1 MEDGMSEDSI
11 SRRAKFL
18 SSVDALVAGLLFILA
33 ILLSLLEGLSDFVG
47 VLTDI
52 NVHFYWDSRAL
63 GLCCAATML
72 LVAAWRS
79 WRIYQT
85 KVITGPMKFGLG
97 LLACALVAFK
107 FLLFLN
113 GLSKAIIGGIMSL

>member
-1 MEDGMSEDSI
+1 MEDGLSEDII
-11 SRRAKFL
+11 SGRAAFL

-79 WRIYQT
+79 WRIYQA
-85 KVITGPMKFGLG
+85 KVITGPMQFGLG
-97 LLACALVAFK
+97 LLACALVSFK
-107 FLLFLN
+107 FFLFLN